1 MSDPVSNS
9 EIEDVLASIR
19 RLVSENAKALKGD
32 RTRDPEAEK
41 LVLTPALRID
51 ESEAQAAPTD
61 VFAVDTDTWND
72 VSRDQK
78 PVENTGF
85 FSHREQRPSVVVD
98 RAEATGP
105 VAVEPVV
112 SAPEAGTDE
121 STVAAE
127 TAETDAAE
135 SLVEAVA
142 EDLDLTADEGET
154 DANSPVGSESVDE
167 VSPAKSALE
176 QRIAELETAMHLRPA
191 PEKAV
196 AAELSETVSEP
207 VAEAKTAV
215 EDLVIEPPEPE
226 GVAVT
231 PQDIA
236 DEPPAEI
243 DAPAAAAAPA
253 PEPAAK
259 PAAAEAPPKSWIEG
273 LVAAAAAA
281 EATRIAARAKARE
294 AEVVRDE
301 PAPEREDK
309 LGAAAETEVA
319 AEETAEAGDVAE
331 TAETVKSTAD
341 EGPLTLTKA
350 QAVPSEPVAELAD
363 VDAENEADAETL
375 GADTTPEEADAKPGV
390 EALEAEHDDEDAG
403 TDAAEAEAED
413 ADEVVDVT
421 EEAEELGVLE
431 TAEDD
436 ADEEVADTEEP
447 VADVAAAPERSWV
460 DRLIAAAAT
469 LRNAPGEAAAEED
482 AGEASEVEVETVAE
496 DEAVVAEDAEAAEE
510 AADDAEID
518 TTGPLTLE
526 PLNLVDPILPAAE
539 VKQEALD
546 AAEATVPEWEAVE
559 PPELDEAEEEP
570 AVDVDTVLSGPWTA
584 PVAEAD
590 AVGEAEPE
598 TAEESAV
605 VVKGG
610 QDVPVGAL
618 EWEPVEAAEE
628 AEETAEAEEADT
640 ADVDEAEA
648 EAEELVADEL
658 AEDLDLAAEDLETQE
673 ESEAEPD
680 VSEDAMDEVDLEEV
694 AVLAEDLP
702 EVDEDEDDEADAPED
717 ADRFDEIDADA
728 AAVAAA
734 EEAGIDWEG
743 AGMAA
748 AGVAAAST
756 LYDGRDS
763 DEEPAATAGEL
774 AERSPSVGMVEEI
787 IVDEAMLREMVAQ
800 LVRDELQGTVGER
813 ITHNVRRLIRREIAR
828 ALTLQDFE
836 K

>member
-281 EATRIAARAKARE
+281 EATRIAARA
-294 AEVVRDE
+294 
-301 PAPEREDK
+301 
-309 LGAAAETEVA
+309 
-319 AEETAEAGDVAE
+319 
-331 TAETVKSTAD
+331 
-341 EGPLTLTKA
+341 
-350 QAVPSEPVAELAD
+350 
-363 VDAENEADAETL
+363 
-375 GADTTPEEADAKPGV
+375 
-390 EALEAEHDDEDAG
+390 
-403 TDAAEAEAED
+403 
-413 ADEVVDVT
+413 
-421 EEAEELGVLE
+421 
-431 TAEDD
+431 
-436 ADEEVADTEEP
+436 
-447 VADVAAAPERSWV
+447 
-460 DRLIAAAAT
+460 
-469 LRNAPGEAAAEED
+469 
-482 AGEASEVEVETVAE
+482 
-496 DEAVVAEDAEAAEE
+496 
-510 AADDAEID
+510 
-518 TTGPLTLE
+518 
-526 PLNLVDPILPAAE
+526 
-539 VKQEALD
+539 
-546 AAEATVPEWEAVE
+546 
-559 PPELDEAEEEP
+559 
-570 AVDVDTVLSGPWTA
+570 
-584 PVAEAD
+584 
-590 AVGEAEPE
+590 
-598 TAEESAV
+598 
-605 VVKGG
+605 
-610 QDVPVGAL
+610 
-618 EWEPVEAAEE
+618 
-628 AEETAEAEEADT
+628 
-640 ADVDEAEA
+640 
-648 EAEELVADEL
+648 
-658 AEDLDLAAEDLETQE
+658 
-673 ESEAEPD
+673 
-680 VSEDAMDEVDLEEV
+680 
-694 AVLAEDLP
+694 
-702 EVDEDEDDEADAPED
+702 
-717 ADRFDEIDADA
+717 
-728 AAVAAA
+728 
-734 EEAGIDWEG
+734 
-743 AGMAA
+743 
-748 AGVAAAST
+748 
-756 LYDGRDS
+756 
-763 DEEPAATAGEL
+763 
-774 AERSPSVGMVEEI
+774 
-787 IVDEAMLREMVAQ
+787 
-800 LVRDELQGTVGER
+800 
-813 ITHNVRRLIRREIAR
+813 
-828 ALTLQDFE
+828 
-836 K
+836 